1 VKASSAGSWALEL
14 EPASGQEAYTMAKAL
29 YNSRLYSNFPSHE
42 AIFAVILRGRSLGLD
57 ATTALANFHVVEGK
71 PTMSATLIVGL
82 VLQSGKAEYFDL
94 VETTDEQAVYV
105 TRRKG
110 STKEVEMA
118 FTVNDAVAAGLLERL
133 RDGTLRGVSRSG
145 KPSNWDKWR
154 RPMLLARC
162 SVQLSRAVYPDV
174 CAGLYTPDEISDGR
188 VIEATISDAVQLI
201 T

>member
-1 VKASSAGSWALEL
+1 
-14 EPASGQEAYTMAKAL
+14 MAKAL

-94 VETTDEQAVYV
+94 LETTDERAEYL

-110 STKEVEMA
+110 STQEVKMA
-118 FTVNDAVAAGLLERL
+118 FTLADAIAAGVLETQ
-133 RDGTLRGVSRSG
+133 RDGTVRGVSRSG

-154 RPMLLARC
+154 RTMLRHRCAVELA
-162 SVQLSRAVYPDV
+162 RAVYPDV
-174 CAGLYTPDEISDGR
+174 CAGLYTPDEISEGR
-188 VIEATISDAVQLI
+188 VVEATIDASP
-201 T
+201 